1 MPLVVLTTG
10 KVGVRFEARSQDISQ
25 VMLVR
30 PTTSFFWSGHFSVY
44 EKDEASPS
52 KLFFVGVSECL
63 HSPSCGGEVFSD
75 FTPALVSQHKILF
88 R

>member
-30 PTTSFFWSGHFSVY
+30 PITSFFWSGHFSVY

-63 HSPSCGGEVFSD
+63 HSPSCGGEG
-75 FTPALVSQHKILF
+75 LILLKNPN
-88 R
+88 